1 MSSKNIPWTFHSI
14 DTPEQIEMCLN
25 CKKATCNNC
34 LGLVPCKY
42 DVALKGNLSE
52 NERKYHMVLNKTDKE
67 FLKYYPIMKTDRD
80 IGRAI
85 GKAQSTIHNIR
96 EKLGLPI
103 ARCLSIE
110 ERKELVEKW
119 TA

>member
-1 MSSKNIPWTFHSI
+1 MSSKNIPWTYHSI

-25 CKKATCNNC
+25 CKKVDCNNC

-42 DVALKGNLSE
+42 DKAIKGNLSE
-52 NERKYHMVLNKTDKE
+52 NERKYHMLLNDTDKE

-80 IGRAI
+80 IGKAI
-85 GKAQSTIHNIR
+85 GKAQSTIYEIR
-96 EKLGLPI
+96 KKLSLPL
-103 ARCLSIE
+103 ARCLSVE
-110 ERKELVEKW
+110 ERKEIVKKW